1 MTDASLWQSI
11 SCARLNLAHVLAEP
25 KLGVFDGQ
33 AACFR
38 MGGEVPVPVP
48 AGLGRTDYQSEPFG
62 LELKCVAS
70 IIEKDRI
77 RLEFE
82 SENSVLFLASGTN
95 IHGTIVPGREEQR
108 IHTTVEMRAGQTF
121 VMSHALPCEP
131 AYDST
136 ASMLFRPS
144 NFGESNLVVLVTPEF
159 MCPMDSAETAPA
171 AKSKKV
177 AELMAKF
184 HAAYKE
190 GKYVEAEACAAQVLK
205 LDQDNVAAAAAI
217 KMARVSSCRQMPSIS
232 CSSATPTPT
241 YMKLSLEDLLSMP
254 TTVKFANATLEQL
267 VDDLRAQYG
276 INIEFD
282 KQAIEKCGIH
292 LTRPF
297 LSCNLE
303 QVSLKSVLNF
313 LLRQSGLT
321 YVIKDEVV
329 IVTTENAAK
338 GKQITKCYSVTDL
351 ITPIVDR
358 TKDPREKKE
367 ETPEKSLM
375 KLIVNT
381 VAPASWSDMGG
392 CATMEYYPLGNTL
405 VINQTPEVHEQ
416 ISDLLAFLQ
425 AHVTYVCKDYVPLG
439 CLPFDTPETDQASGH
454 REGAESGQ
462 GKLAADPK
470 NAFVPFGEVVVNLN
484 EARLTR
490 YLRVKLILVVDIQQ
504 EKPITELVQ
513 KNKPILKNWLLTY
526 LSDQSLKEVRGDSGN
541 QSSPNARFKIN
552 STACSSRTAPNESAT
567 CSSKSSWCSKQWA
580 RLRKAI
586 SGTADQS
593 PEGFAYVRLLSVQ
606 SILGLAH
613 SGRPSEFAC
622 GQATWAACL

>member
-1 MTDASLWQSI
+1 MPSSTIVDDTKREPRYLSLREAIDMALETIEKNPSERGETGIVNLLRVPGEKQIMLKVTVAEVNRTAARWLCQSQGSKNQFHPQDAGPSLLGTPGVHSQQSTNLFWGI
-11 SCARLNLAHVLAEP
+11 DDGRFPLAIHVLRRLNLAHVLAEP
-25 KLGVFDGQ
+25 KLGVFNGQ
-33 AACFR
+33 AARFR

-77 RLEFE
+77 RLDFE
-82 SENSVLFLASGTN
+82 SANSVLYLASGTN
-95 IHGTIVPGREEQR
+95 IHGTVVPGREVQS
-108 IHTTVEMRAGQTF
+108 IHTAVEMRAGQTF
-121 VMSHALPCEP
+121 VMSHALPCASASES
-131 AYDST
+131 AAST
-136 ASMLFRPS
+136 LFPTS

-159 MCPMDSAETAPA
+159 MHPMDPGETAPA

-205 LDQDNVAAAAAI
+205 LDPDNVAAAAAI
-217 KMARVSSCRQMPSIS
+217 KMARTQPHIREGVSCHSV
-232 CSSATPTPT
+232 TPGNNQRT
-241 YMKLSLEDLLSMP
+241 LEDNLSTL

-329 IVTTENAAK
+329 FVTTDDAAK
-338 GKQITKCYSVTDL
+338 AKPITKCYSVADL

-454 REGAESGQ
+454 RE
-462 GKLAADPK
+462 
-470 NAFVPFGEVVVNLN
+470 
-484 EARLTR
+484 ARN
-490 YLRVKLILVVDIQQ
+490 RVKGNWQ
-504 EKPITELVQ
+504 PI
-513 KNKPILKNWLLTY
+513 
-526 LSDQSLKEVRGDSGN
+526 
-541 QSSPNARFKIN
+541 
-552 STACSSRTAPNESAT
+552 
-567 CSSKSSWCSKQWA
+567 
-580 RLRKAI
+580 RKM
-586 SGTADQS
+586 
-593 PEGFAYVRLLSVQ
+593 LLSRSVKW
-606 SILGLAH
+606 S
-613 SGRPSEFAC
+613 STSMRPGSPVI
-622 GQATWAACL
+622 